1 MDNLISEHLVV
12 NEKCKLEIS
21 KTFAQFRNLAFIYIL
36 WSFVSGCRYI
46 YMLVITLPKPYTT
59 WRSIFNLKIYPVMY
73 VAIMSLGILNTYYCL
88 KAYSMQKKA
97 VELSDETLF
106 AESYVLFRKGILTA
120 IIIAVISF
128 IATGF
133 FYQLTGF

>member
-1 MDNLISEHLVV
+1 MENLLSEKLVI
-12 NEKCKLEIS
+12 NDRCRLEIS
-21 KTFAQFRNLAFIYIL
+21 KTFTQFKNLSFIYIL
-36 WSFVSGCRYI
+36 WAFVSGVRYI
-46 YMLVITLPKPYTT
+46 YMLVITLPKPYHT
-59 WRSIFNLKIYPVMY
+59 WRNIFNFKVYPVMY

-106 AESYVLFRKGILTA
+106 AESYVLFRKGISTA
-120 IIIAVISF
+120 IILAVISF

-133 FYQLTGF
+133 FYQLSAF